1 MPTQIDD
8 LLAEVIALEKQLE
21 DIEMRRSIVATDDF
35 AERLNLKTEQQKIES
50 RLAEVRRQA
59 REA

>member
-1 MPTQIDD
+1 MSTQIDD